1 MIFRLSLQLRMFVSL
16 LGLEY
21 AYSVDEIVADNTA
34 ISHALEAQDPDE
46 VTRLWRRK
54 IDNAVTYMVE
64 QLGHLDVNASRRA
77 PESSHWK

>member
-1 MIFRLSLQLRMFVSL
+1 MFVRLSLQLRMFVSI

-34 ISHALEAQDPDE
+34 ILLALEAQDPEE

-54 IDNAVTYMVE
+54 IDNAVTYMVG
-64 QLGHLDVNASRRA
+64 QLGHLD
-77 PESSHWK
+77 